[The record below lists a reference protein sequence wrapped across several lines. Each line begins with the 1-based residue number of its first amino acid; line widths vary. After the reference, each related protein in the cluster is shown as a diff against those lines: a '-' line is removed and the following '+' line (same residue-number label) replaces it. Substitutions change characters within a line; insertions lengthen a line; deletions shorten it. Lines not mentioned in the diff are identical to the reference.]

1 MKIESL
7 EEATMVKALTVEFCK
22 KCPHRSVTRNIANC
36 DDCFVE
42 AIEKLADESNDY
54 WRKVEYESETI

>member
-22 KCPHRSVTRNIANC
+22 KCHIVLTCPVTLIDN
-36 DDCFVE
+36 
-42 AIEKLADESNDY
+42 
-54 WRKVEYESETI
+54 